1 MSHDSSSFVGR
12 LTFQDFFFCIPIM
25 LGCPD
30 KIKQEGDG
38 TPYVCPRCHNAQV
51 VEAKS
56 RTWFELCWIPL
67 VRDDRDVHATDSLL
81 CLAHL
86 ALWYLSVANAP

>member
-1 MSHDSSSFVGR
+1 MSRDARPG
-12 LTFQDFFFCIPIM
+12 DFFFCIPIIF
-25 LGCPD
+25 GCPN

-67 VRDDRDVHATDSLL
+67 IPFSSKHIWL
-81 CLAHL
+81 CGICQWQMPRGGGYQPQPAGMMKQ
-86 ALWYLSVANAP
+86 

>member
-1 MSHDSSSFVGR
+1 MHLSDGASCLGCRVTPCGANR
-12 LTFQDFFFCIPIM
+12 QDFFFCLPIIF
-25 LGCPD
+25 GCPN

-51 VEAKS
+51 VQAKS

-67 VRDDRDVHATDSLL
+67 VCWVVL
-81 CLAHL
+81 C
-86 ALWYLSVANAP
+86 